1 MSKRQKPNIINA
13 LLALPKGFKLCVLD
27 KKVRKYAFKPWA
39 FGLIAYLITLSTAYY
54 LHPILLNRLS
64 ENSGS
69 FLSSVIYYFSWIAIS
84 ALLIVASS
92 VISFL
97 FVLITTAFFQTEI
110 AVEVIKDKYSG
121 LQSESI
127 ISETTRT
134 ILTEAAK
141 IVWILPIFII
151 VFILGLIPFLTPFAI
166 IFNSWLIAYQFC
178 DVTLDLFKTKSKQRF
193 KFARQNFIFLSII
206 GLSYLALWTI
216 PFLGI
221 FLTPIA
227 IAGTAWALKESNLLE
242 EFQNHQ

>member
-1 MSKRQKPNIINA
+1 MNKKQKTNIINA
-13 LLALPKGFKLCVLD
+13 LLALPKGFKLCILD
-27 KKVRKYAFKPWA
+27 KGVRKYVFKPWG
-39 FGLIAYLITLSTAYY
+39 FGLLSYLVTLSIAYY
-54 LHPILLNRLS
+54 LHPLLLNRIS

-69 FLSSVIYYFSWIAIS
+69 FLSTVAYYFSWTAIS

-92 VISFL
+92 VISFI

-110 AVEVIKDKYSG
+110 AIEVIKDKYSY
-121 LQSESI
+121 LETESI

-166 IFNSWLIAYQFC
+166 LFNSWLIAYQFC

-193 KFARQNFIFLSII
+193 KFARQNFIFLAII
-206 GLSYLALWTI
+206 GGSYLALWAI

-242 EFQNHQ
+242 EFKNC